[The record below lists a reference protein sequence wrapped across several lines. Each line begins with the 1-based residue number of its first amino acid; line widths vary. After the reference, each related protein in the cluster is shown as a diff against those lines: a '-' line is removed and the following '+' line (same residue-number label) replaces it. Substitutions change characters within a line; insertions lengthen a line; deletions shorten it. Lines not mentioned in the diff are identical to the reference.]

1 MIVALS
7 VMVGSQMSCAQ
18 LNEDGKSKEE
28 VLAEQALRERLAKAD
43 IPEIKAFIR
52 EVLDEELPDDYVIP
66 KDIVDAGT
74 PEEATRLV
82 GVHFPEFFG
91 KEGSQF
97 IAAIAADP
105 IRYKEMIKESRAV
118 RKQYHDVIYESNN
131 K

>member
-1 MIVALS
+1 
-7 VMVGSQMSCAQ
+7 MSCAQ

-74 PEEATRLV
+74 QKKLL
-82 GVHFPEFFG
+82 GL
-91 KEGSQF
+91 
-97 IAAIAADP
+97 
-105 IRYKEMIKESRAV
+105 
-118 RKQYHDVIYESNN
+118 
-131 K
+131 